1 VSTTKRRGNSEGS
14 NPVQR
19 ADGRWQV
26 HIRHMDED
34 GSSRRHT
41 VYGNTAKEARD
52 KAAEVRARLRA
63 NLPAKDRKITLGE
76 FTAEWIDS
84 SLEASDRKATTKN
97 LYGTMARTHIIG
109 AKIGAKPLDKLR
121 PSHIDAWM
129 VELKGRGLAE
139 SSIRTAYTVL
149 RAVLDTA
156 LRDKAIAQN
165 QAQAVRRPKV
175 TGKEAA
181 YLTPDQVRSLLV
193 AAEGSRYAP
202 LFALLV
208 NSGLRRGEALALH
221 WSDIDFGAKLLRVR
235 GTLARVD
242 GELVVTETK
251 TAKSRRVIPLSP
263 TAEKVLR
270 DMRTRQMAE
279 RLRTG
284 PLWQPTPYAFT
295 TELGERCDPRNALR
309 ALKAAAKRANLPS
322 TVGLHTLRHSAAS
335 VMLSAGVPL
344 KVVSEIFGHASV
356 AITGDVNGHVSPDV
370 SREALTRLS
379 DALA

>member
-1 VSTTKRRGNSEGS
+1 LSTTKRRGNSEGS
-14 NPVQR
+14 NPLQR

-26 HIRHMDED
+26 HIRHTGED

-41 VYGNTAKEARD
+41 VYGNSAKEARD

-97 LYGTMARTHIIG
+97 LYSTMARTHIIG
-109 AKIGAKPLDKLR
+109 AQIGAKPLDKLR
-121 PSHIDAWM
+121 PSHVDAWT

-156 LRDKAIAQN
+156 VRDKAIGQN
-165 QAQAVRRPKV
+165 QAHAVRRPKV

-221 WSDIDFGAKLLRVR
+221 WSDIDFDAKLLRVR

-270 DMRTRQMAE
+270 DMRTKQMAE
-279 RLRTG
+279 RLRAG
-284 PLWQPTPYAFT
+284 AMWQPTPYAFT
-295 TELGERCDPRNALR
+295 TELGEPCDPRNALR

-356 AITGDVNGHVSPDV
+356 AITGDVYGHVSPDV

>member
-1 VSTTKRRGNSEGS
+1 MKTGRAAGTPSKATPPKRHETRPQRSGLGSAPTCLRRIARSPSANSR
-14 NPVQR
+14 PR
-19 ADGRWQV
+19 
-26 HIRHMDED
+26 
-34 GSSRRHT
+34 
-41 VYGNTAKEARD
+41 
-52 KAAEVRARLRA
+52 
-63 NLPAKDRKITLGE
+63 
-76 FTAEWIDS
+76 IDS
-84 SLEASDRKATTKN
+84 SLEASDRQLRRTCT
-97 LYGTMARTHIIG
+97 ARWRAHIIG

-121 PSHIDAWM
+121 PSHLDAWT

-156 LRDKAIAQN
+156 VRDKAIPQN

-221 WSDIDFGAKLLRVR
+221 WSDIDFDAKLLRVR
-235 GTLARVD
+235 GTLARLD

-251 TAKSRRVIPLSP
+251 TAKSRRVVPLSP

-279 RLRTG
+279 RLRAG
-284 PLWQPTPYAFT
+284 SMWQPTPYAFT
-295 TELGERCDPRNALR
+295 TELGEPCDPRNALR

-344 KVVSEIFGHASV
+344 KVSLTSSV
-356 AITGDVNGHVSPDV
+356 MRAWPSLVTSTAT
-370 SREALTRLS
+370 SLLTCRVRH
-379 DALA
+379 

>member
-1 VSTTKRRGNSEGS
+1 VNTAKRRGNSEGS

-19 ADGRWQV
+19 ANGRWQV
-26 HIRHMDED
+26 HIRHTDED
-34 GSSRRHT
+34 GSSSRHT

-84 SLEASDRKATTKN
+84 SLAASDRKATTKN

-121 PSHIDAWM
+121 PSHIDAWT

-156 LRDKAIAQN
+156 VRDKAIAQN
-165 QAQAVRRPKV
+165 PAQAVRRPKV

-181 YLTPDQVRSLLV
+181 YLTPDQVRSLIV
-193 AAEGSRYAP
+193 ATEGSRYAP

-221 WSDIDFGAKLLRVR
+221 WSDIDFDAKLLRVR

-263 TAEKVLR
+263 AAEKVLR

-279 RLRTG
+279 RLRAG
-284 PLWQPTPYAFT
+284 PIWQPTPYAFT
-295 TELGERCDPRNALR
+295 TELGEPCDPRNALR

-344 KVVSEIFGHASV
+344 KVVSEIFSHASV
-356 AITGDVNGHVSPDV
+356 AITGDVYGHVSPDV

>member
-26 HIRHMDED
+26 HIRHIGED

-76 FTAEWIDS
+76 FTVEWIDS

-156 LRDKAIAQN
+156 VRDKAIAQN
-165 QAQAVRRPKV
+165 QAQAVRPPKV

-235 GTLARVD
+235 STLARVD

-263 TAEKVLR
+263 
-270 DMRTRQMAE
+270 
-279 RLRTG
+279 RLRRSCATCAPG
-284 PLWQPTPYAFT
+284 RW
-295 TELGERCDPRNALR
+295 
-309 ALKAAAKRANLPS
+309 
-322 TVGLHTLRHSAAS
+322 
-335 VMLSAGVPL
+335 LSG
-344 KVVSEIFGHASV
+344 
-356 AITGDVNGHVSPDV
+356 
-370 SREALTRLS
+370 
-379 DALA
+379 

>member
-1 VSTTKRRGNSEGS
+1 VC
-14 NPVQR
+14 
-19 ADGRWQV
+19 A
-26 HIRHMDED
+26 
-34 GSSRRHT
+34 
-41 VYGNTAKEARD
+41 
-52 KAAEVRARLRA
+52 
-63 NLPAKDRKITLGE
+63 
-76 FTAEWIDS
+76 
-84 SLEASDRKATTKN
+84 
-97 LYGTMARTHIIG
+97 
-109 AKIGAKPLDKLR
+109 
-121 PSHIDAWM
+121 PSC
-129 VELKGRGLAE
+129 
-139 SSIRTAYTVL
+139 RTA
-149 RAVLDTA
+149 
-156 LRDKAIAQN
+156 
-165 QAQAVRRPKV
+165 
-175 TGKEAA
+175 GKEAA
-181 YLTPDQVRSLLV
+181 YLTPDQMRSLLV

-208 NSGLRRGEALALH
+208 NSGLRRGEALALN
-221 WSDIDFGAKLLRVR
+221 WSDIDFDAKLLRVR

-279 RLRTG
+279 RLRAG
-284 PLWQPTPYAFT
+284 SMWQPTPYAFT
-295 TELGERCDPRNALR
+295 TELGEPCDPRNAMR

-356 AITGDVNGHVSPDV
+356 AITGDVYGHVSPDV
-370 SREALTRLS
+370 SREALTWLS